1 MSIRQIVLML
11 LVLGGTATLAQKP
24 EPKPTPLSLPFKLNG
39 DGHTCAGYLRVTP
52 QEFVWKGSFSLCRS
66 TSWQSFQEGKSWI
79 FVLHGPQINKEKCGM
94 PIVKIE
100 LEKYMSEVWEVAGY
114 GSLEEMRKAPTRPL
128 LDCELM

>member
-1 MSIRQIVLML
+1 MPVP
-11 LVLGGTATLAQKP
+11 GTSGSPRKNLFGKD
-24 EPKPTPLSLPFKLNG
+24 LSL
-39 DGHTCAGYLRVTP
+39 
-52 QEFVWKGSFSLCRS
+52 
-66 TSWQSFQEGKSWI
+66 KSWI